1 MKGMARDRAVPKGAI
16 PVELWSELFDTT
28 AESFDSLGGVLM
40 HFIELFQFAGVN
52 PREWCEGQG
61 CAIPK
66 PGGATTPDGYRII
79 NLLDPLGKAFYKTVL
94 GMHPDFP
101 APFQYGYSARRAE
114 GCHLAAH
121 DCVAETT

>member
-1 MKGMARDRAVPKGAI
+1 MRHSEAGRRYHAGWI
-16 PVELWSELFDTT
+16 P
-28 AESFDSLGGVLM
+28 
-40 HFIELFQFAGVN
+40 HH
-52 PREWCEGQG
+52 
-61 CAIPK
+61 
-66 PGGATTPDGYRII
+66 II

-94 GMHPDFP
+94 DMHPDFP